1 MITLNSNYLNTECSR
16 SKNITFGAV
25 HPVRYFIKCE
35 DGSFHKVIESSCVKS
50 LQRKLIGWLNQ
61 SLIAQNKISQGA
73 VVKRVKNVS
82 SEQKSLSDRFVRF
95 ITANDGDYA
104 ANKVARS
111 FYTENSLKEAQS
123 YIITGD
129 TSQMV
134 DEAAKPIG
142 RARRDIKGKRDII
155 KHFYGISEN
164 EARSYVPHQDKQK
177 EIQAV
182 QDFNAIVKEIIH
194 GILNK
199 HDPKN
204 SLLDVFFV
212 PHINKGKS
220 IDYEVVNAKF
230 NRNI

>member
-1 MITLNSNYLNTECSR
+1 MITLNAGYVNREYSSN
-16 SKNITFGAV
+16 KNVTFGAV
-25 HPVRYFIKCE
+25 HPVRYFMKCD
-35 DGSFHKVIESSCVKS
+35 DGSFHKVVEPKCVKT
-50 LQRKLIGWLNQ
+50 LQRKLIGWLNT
-61 SLIAQNKISQGA
+61 SFNEQNKISQGS
-73 VVKRVKNVS
+73 VVKKVKNVPP
-82 SEQKSLSDRFVRF
+82 EKKSLADRFVRF

-111 FYTENSLKEAQS
+111 FYTENSIKEAQS

-142 RARRDIKGKRDII
+142 RARRDIKGKKDII
-155 KHFYGISEN
+155 KHYYGISEK
-164 EARSYVPHQDKQK
+164 EARSFVPHQDKQK

-182 QDFNAIVKEIIH
+182 QDFNAVVKQKIH
-194 GILNK
+194 EILNK

-212 PHINKGKS
+212 PRINKGKS
-220 IDYEVVNAKF
+220 IDYVVVDAKL